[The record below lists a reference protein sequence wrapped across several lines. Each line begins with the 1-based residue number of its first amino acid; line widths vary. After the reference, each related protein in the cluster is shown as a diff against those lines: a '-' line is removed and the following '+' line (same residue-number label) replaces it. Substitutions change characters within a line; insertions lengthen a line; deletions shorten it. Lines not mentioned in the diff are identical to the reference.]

1 MVRYPRC
8 FENHPFR
15 VVGARERVEVGCRR
29 FTYAAGLFETNIDD
43 GSVVD
48 VQTQHSASSTYS
60 YFLTQIFVDS
70 KMLQA
75 PIDGRGRDVFL
86 LPR

>member
-15 VVGARERVEVGCRR
+15 AVGARERVEVGCRR

-48 VQTQHSASSTYS
+48 V
-60 YFLTQIFVDS
+60 
-70 KMLQA
+70 
-75 PIDGRGRDVFL
+75 
-86 LPR
+86 